1 MDHKVDSTQ
10 VDYKVDFTQ
19 VDHKVDST
27 QVDYKVDST
36 KMELSQVDI
45 THLLVDP
52 TKMDPLLLVVSSQ
65 VGKALNL
72 VDISQVEPNKT
83 LAAGQAICG
92 LPCGAGHEQPG
103 RGWQRRGRVGIV
115 LKGMVQQ
122 QQGMV
127 QQQQGMVR

>member
-1 MDHKVDSTQ
+1 MDHKVDSTK
-10 VDYKVDFTQ
+10 VDYKVDSTK
-19 VDHKVDST
+19 VDHK
-27 QVDYKVDST
+27 VDYKVDST
-36 KMELSQVDI
+36 KMDFSQVDI

-92 LPCGAGHEQPG
+92 LPCSAGHEQPG

-115 LKGMVQQ
+115 LLKGMVQQ